1 MSNATDEKKILEAF
15 LFGLK
20 LGQVLDCQV
29 DLVEEE
35 TINLL
40 IPATLEGRDKTDH
53 FGTINFDS
61 LRQHGS
67 IATYFDTFDE
77 RLQYAVQGCSQE
89 AYTEAGMSLD
99 TEWWEAKRAASEKED
114 HPSH

>member
-1 MSNATDEKKILEAF
+1 MTNEINERNILEAF

-29 DLVEEE
+29 DLVEDE
-35 TINLL
+35 TINLM

-53 FGTINFDS
+53 FGTIDFDS
-61 LRQHGS
+61 LRRHGGIS
-67 IATYFDTFDE
+67 TYFDTLDE
-77 RLQYAVQGCSQE
+77 RLNYTVQGCGQE

-99 TEWWEAKRAASEKED
+99 ADWWEAKRAASEKED

>member
-1 MSNATDEKKILEAF
+1 MSEAIDEKKVLEAF

-20 LGQVLDCQV
+20 LGQVLGCRVDQV
-29 DLVEEE
+29 EGEAISLM
-35 TINLL
+35 

-53 FGTINFDS
+53 FGTINFDL

-99 TEWWEAKRAASEKED
+99 TEWWEAKRAASEKEE
-114 HPSH
+114 HSSH